1 MVVVLV
7 YLKGGSQIAGHM
19 SMEQMHELVARWSGK
34 TWTKPEVALKFAGE
48 FMTRH
53 SYVEWEEIVAIGYE
67 IANVHDVPA

>member
-34 TWTKPEVALKFAGE
+34 TWTKPEFALKYIGE
-48 FMTRH
+48 HLTRY
-53 SYVEWEEIVAIGYE
+53 SYVDWEDVVAISYE
-67 IANVHDVPA
+67 IANVHDVPT